1 MQRGTKKERKSL
13 CPVAG
18 CGHAIR
24 IASYHIARD
33 DALKRQLE
41 SVPSSVQRV
50 WVDRDG
56 KATAE
61 GAPDPKRRRT
71 SIDLATSDAPP
82 AVAVDESRRRYWAEQ
97 AARVVKREPV
107 DA

>member
-18 CGHAIR
+18 CDHTIR
-24 IASYHIARD
+24 IASYHIERD
-33 DALKRQLE
+33 DALRRQLE

-50 WVDRDG
+50 WIDRDG
-56 KATAE
+56 TATAAE

-97 AARVVKREPV
+97 AVRVKREPV